1 MSRGQIRGQLQAY
14 NVPTDLQLS
23 REFEDLVK
31 NRSIKFQNELEKNK
45 ALTELL
51 QNAQQVRQLLED
63 YWQGRIN
70 LSDDLVKKYSYS
82 YKGNFRPFARLFP
95 DSLATLRAVSS
106 TERSYSYS
114 DILARTQSLTRYEEG
129 TFLPIGFT
137 KQRGIDQEP
146 IEIPETPKIQTR
158 TINLYRILFD
168 NLRKENYITATHL
181 NQSFRETDIQ
191 KFENMP
197 QDYVVQNSPSTPYT
211 AIGARL
217 YESED
222 GYPPSAIF
230 KSESNIDS
238 LLNTVVASNDS
249 VILDDIPFN
258 KSNTGGLDQVIP
270 ASFSGGLSS
279 DIPEVSTNTGVE
291 VNPNVPTGVEYTGVN
306 TQGGNTGGFYGFGSN
321 GGENNIP
328 STSTSLGHSTGILGG
343 IGTGIILI
351 GAALL
356 YFRRKK

>member
-1 MSRGQIRGQLQAY
+1 M
-14 NVPTDLQLS
+14 
-23 REFEDLVK
+23 
-31 NRSIKFQNELEKNK
+31 
-45 ALTELL
+45 
-51 QNAQQVRQLLED
+51 
-63 YWQGRIN
+63 
-70 LSDDLVKKYSYS
+70 
-82 YKGNFRPFARLFP
+82 
-95 DSLATLRAVSS
+95 
-106 TERSYSYS
+106 
-114 DILARTQSLTRYEEG
+114 
-129 TFLPIGFT
+129 
-137 KQRGIDQEP
+137 
-146 IEIPETPKIQTR
+146 
-158 TINLYRILFD
+158 YRILFD

-181 NQSFRETDIQ
+181 NQSFRDTDIQ

-197 QDYVVQNSPSTPYT
+197 QDYIVQNSPSTPYT